1 MKRMMLGEETR
12 QPAVTPHRLVWNQK
26 TESEYLEDI
35 LGLFCTGCCV
45 VSLSKSWW
53 PVWVARRLPACFGI
67 SAWIANEVNQVLTT
81 SIYSLWNGDKEWSVS
96 LLQSWKLWLTVLLI
110 SSGLR
115 VTTME
120 KHVKSNGLSLA
131 QRWRRDQSYKEQAK
145 TVSFSDSQVNQNF
158 EGLSLK
164 TSVIPGM
171 EQ

>member
-1 MKRMMLGEETR
+1 MKRMMLREETR

-53 PVWVARRLPACFGI
+53 LVWVARCLPACFGM

-81 SIYSLWNGDKEWSVS
+81 SIYSLWNGDKEWSIS

-120 KHVKSNGLSLA
+120 KQVTVWAWPKDEDQIKSTKSRQRLFRSL
-131 QRWRRDQSYKEQAK
+131 
-145 TVSFSDSQVNQNF
+145 TVESTRT
-158 EGLSLK
+158 LK
-164 TSVIPGM
+164 GYL
-171 EQ
+171 